1 MCFVCCGE
9 LLSSAPVSEG
19 EQPAGPMEFGAGP
32 GRSGSLPG
40 LDHGAE
46 IAPEDGGPGSAGVSF
61 KWFGTNGWEIKFGNK
76 TILFDPW
83 FGRYDAGFLTG
94 VFDPKTPLT
103 VPEDLIDKH
112 IKEADQ
118 ILIGHGHWDHF
129 ADIPSI
135 AKKTG
140 AMVIGSETHTNLLRA
155 YEIPEEQAVLVK
167 GGECMQFDGY
177 TIEVFRSLHSFG
189 PKKKFVVPGH
199 LFSVPEV
206 PATVRDLPEGD
217 SFIYQ
222 ITIDEKFRILL
233 MSTANFIERE
243 IVGSEPDVA
252 LVASLGS
259 DQIYQYTPRL
269 LAALNYPK
277 VILPTHWDNFSKPF
291 SEEPQ
296 DLRDLFGDAGNM
308 DLWVEQAK
316 QVSPQSQ
323 IVVMD
328 FFKSFA
334 P

>member
-1 MCFVCCGE
+1 MCFVCYGE
-9 LLSSAPVSEG
+9 LLSRDPVPKRERA
-19 EQPAGPMEFGAGP
+19 AGLMDSGP
-32 GRSGSLPG
+32 SHGNSGFLPG
-40 LDHGAE
+40 LNYGAE
-46 IAPEDGGPGSAGVSF
+46 VAPEDGGPGSAGVSF
-61 KWFGTNGWEIKFGNK
+61 KWFGTNGWEIEFGNK

-94 VFDPKTPLT
+94 EFDPNTPLT
-103 VPEDLIDKH
+103 VCEDLINQH

-129 ADIPSI
+129 ADIPTI

-155 YEIPEEQAVLVK
+155 YEVPEEQAVIVK
-167 GGECMQFDGY
+167 GGEHMQFDGY

-189 PKKKFVVPGH
+189 ATKKFVVPGH
-199 LFSVPEV
+199 LFSVPEA
-206 PATVRDLPEGD
+206 PTTVGDLPEGD
-217 SFIYQ
+217 SLIYQ
-222 ITIDEKFRILL
+222 ITIDDNFRILL

-243 IVGSEPDVA
+243 IIGSEPDVA
-252 LVASLGS
+252 LIASLGN
-259 DQIYQYTPRL
+259 DQIHRYTPRL

-277 VILPTHWDNFSKPF
+277 VILPTHWDDFSKPF
-291 SEEPQ
+291 SEAPR
-296 DLRDLFGDAGNM
+296 DLRNLFGDAGNM

-316 QVSPQSQ
+316 QVSPESR
-323 IVVMD
+323 IVVMN